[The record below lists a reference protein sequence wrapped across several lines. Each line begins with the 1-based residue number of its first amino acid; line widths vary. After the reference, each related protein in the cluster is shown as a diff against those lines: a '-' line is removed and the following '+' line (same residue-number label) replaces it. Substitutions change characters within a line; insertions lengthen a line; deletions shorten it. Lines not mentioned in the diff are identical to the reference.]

1 MAAKLTKTRT
11 PGIYRRGSRY
21 AVLYRDAEGRQRQES
36 ARTLDEARALKAAR
50 TASVASG
57 EFHPASRVKMREY
70 ALEWVERYQ
79 GRGRRGFRESTRDE
93 YRRDLT
99 RYVLPYF
106 DGKLR
111 RRIEQVT
118 PRDVAGFVGWLCDE
132 HEQGR
137 RVALE
142 RRQAAAEK
150 RGVSPATLPLD
161 VEPVHL
167 ADATVRRIL
176 SPLRACTGSALA
188 EGLIRSNPT
197 AGVALPARDEQRKI
211 DAGEDGDEQE
221 VRALSTDEL
230 AAFLTVCPERWRTFF
245 RLLAATGLR
254 VSEAFALRWR
264 DLALDGSVPLVK
276 VRRAY
281 VRGRFGPP
289 KSKYG
294 KRSVPIDDAL
304 VLELRARRKTAEW
317 SGDDDLVFP
326 AINGEPL
333 RQENVRRRALE
344 PTAEEAGVPWAG
356 FHSLRHTAATRLF
369 AEGRNAVQVQR
380 WLGHH
385 SPAFTLSVYV
395 DLLDGDLGEPL
406 DSLEGASRVSAKA
419 TDSTRNPEPAPTL
432 ETAA

>member
-1 MAAKLTKTRT
+1 MW
-11 PGIYRRGSRY
+11 PGSLPGCATSRSRGAGWHWS
-21 AVLYRDAEGRQRQES
+21 
-36 ARTLDEARALKAAR
+36 AAR
-50 TASVASG
+50 SRPRNGGASPSG
-57 EFHPASRVKMREY
+57 
-70 ALEWVERYQ
+70 
-79 GRGRRGFRESTRDE
+79 
-93 YRRDLT
+93 
-99 RYVLPYF
+99 
-106 DGKLR
+106 
-111 RRIEQVT
+111 
-118 PRDVAGFVGWLCDE
+118 
-132 HEQGR
+132 
-137 RVALE
+137 
-142 RRQAAAEK
+142 
-150 RGVSPATLPLD
+150 LPLE

-176 SPLRACTGSALA
+176 SPLRACMASALA

-197 AGVALPARDEQRKI
+197 AGIALPARDEQRRI

-221 VRALSTDEL
+221 VRALSTNEL
-230 AAFLTVCPERWRTFF
+230 AAFLTVCPERWQSFF

-264 DLALDGSVPLVK
+264 DLALDGSMPHIK

-294 KRSVPIDDAL
+294 KRSVPIDHAL
-304 VLELRARRKTAEW
+304 VLELRARRKAAEW

-326 AINGEPL
+326 ALNGEPL

-344 PTAEEAGVPWAG
+344 PTAQEAGVPWAG
-356 FHSLRHTAATRLF
+356 FHTLRHTCATRLF

-385 SPAFTLSVYV
+385 SPSFTLSVYV

-406 DSLEGASRVSAKA
+406 DSLGGASTMSAKA
-419 TDSTRNPEPAPTL
+419 TDSARSSDDVLTPETVA
-432 ETAA
+432 